1 MALGQRVKEAREFR
15 NLKQGELADLIGW
28 TQQALSTLENR
39 DSKKSSYSAQ
49 IAKALDIDIDWLMSG
64 TGEMIKKEKDKEKG
78 IVKTPIK
85 YVPVKGSA
93 QMGDNEYWLELDYMG
108 NGGDGYLE
116 VNNASDSAYVIRAV
130 GDSMFPALR
139 SGWYIV
145 FDPKRDPCAG
155 EYVHIV
161 LRDGRN
167 MIKEFVSCQ
176 HGIIT
181 VISVNG
187 MERMSFNCEDVT
199 VLNPFVEIQPPSRL
213 RDELHLLDNECT
225 GLL

>member
-1 MALGQRVKEAREFR
+1 MALGHRVRDARKFR
-15 NLKQGELADLIGW
+15 GVKQGELADLIGW

-39 DSKKSSYSAQ
+39 DSKKSSYAAQ

-64 TGEMIKKEKDKEKG
+64 AGEMIKKARESKSPKNL
-78 IVKTPIK
+78 IK

-93 QMGDNEYWLELDYMG
+93 QMGDNGFWMELDYMG

-116 VNNASDSAYVIRAV
+116 VNNASDTAYVIRAV
-130 GDSMFPALR
+130 GDSMFPAIR

-145 FDPKRDPCAG
+145 FDPSREACSG

-161 LRDGRN
+161 LKDGRN
-167 MIKEFVSCQ
+167 MVKEYVSCQ
-176 HGIIT
+176 HGI
-181 VISVNG
+181 VNLISVNG
-187 MERMSFNCEDVT
+187 MERISFSCEDVD

-213 RDELHLLDNECT
+213 RDDLELFSGKCEEI
-225 GLL
+225 

>member
-1 MALGQRVKEAREFR
+1 MALGSRVKEAREHR
-15 NLKQGELADLIGW
+15 GLTQGELADKIGW
-28 TQQALSTLENR
+28 SQQALSTLEKR
-39 DSKKSSYSAQ
+39 DSKKSAYASP

-64 TGEMIKKEKDKEKG
+64 TGEMLIKPENKSPSKK
-78 IVKTPIK
+78 PIK

-93 QMGDNEYWLELDYMG
+93 QMGDQGYWIELDYMG

-116 VNNASDSAYVIRAV
+116 VNNASDDAYVIRAV

-161 LRDGRN
+161 LADGRN

-176 HGIIT
+176 HGVLT

-187 MERMSFNCEDVT
+187 MERMSFNCDDVK

-213 RDELHLLDNECT
+213 RDELHVLDNECAEN
-225 GLL
+225 

>member
-1 MALGQRVKEAREFR
+1 MALGKRVKEAREFR
-15 NLKQGELADLIGW
+15 SLTQGELADLIGW

-39 DSKKSSYSAQ
+39 DSKKSSYAAQ
-49 IAKALDIDIDWLMSG
+49 IAKALEIDIDWLMSG
-64 TGEMIKKEKDKEKG
+64 SGEMINTAKEAKSPKNL
-78 IVKTPIK
+78 IK

-93 QMGDNEYWLELDYMG
+93 QMGDNGFWLELDYMG

-130 GDSMFPALR
+130 GDSMFPAIR

-145 FDPKRDPCAG
+145 FDPSREACSG

-161 LRDGRN
+161 LKDGRN
-167 MIKEFVSCQ
+167 MVKEYVSCQ
-176 HGIIT
+176 HGI
-181 VISVNG
+181 VNLISVNG
-187 MERMSFNCEDVT
+187 MERISFSCEDVD

-213 RDELHLLDNECT
+213 RDDLELFSGKCEEM
-225 GLL
+225 